1 MAFKR
6 DFKKDS
12 RRDSRR
18 DSKKDEYDFD
28 IKKKRKWS
36 PFPEGPVGDID
47 FKDSKYLSK
56 FISERG
62 KILPRRIT
70 GLTARQQRYLAKA
83 IKRARAMSLLPYISY
98 GSAS

>member
-6 DFKKDS
+6 ES

-18 DSKKDEYDFD
+18 ESKKDDYDFD
-28 IKKKRKWS
+28 LKKKRKWS
-36 PFPEGPVGDID
+36 PFPEGPVGEID

-56 FISERG
+56 FITERG

-70 GLTARQQRYLAKA
+70 GLTARQQIHMAKA

-98 GSAS
+98 GTES